1 LATVAVASC
10 GSAADSF
17 PKRQQIMLFSASQRN
32 LVAQALHDAEER
44 TSRYYCIPP
53 FRWQKLQFDLLTRG
67 DAGWR
72 PVPEG
77 TLAEVLCFHRTGWIH
92 GPVRERQ
99 HEFFR
104 IQLNDESIL
113 RAANRENFQANLY
126 PFLVY
131 ILTHEMVHLV
141 RLSTILD
148 PEISEKTH
156 RESEESRV
164 QKISRQILSGPGHR
178 IFAPVLERFCVPSL
192 SGG

>member
-1 LATVAVASC
+1 
-10 GSAADSF
+10 
-17 PKRQQIMLFSASQRN
+17 MLFSASQRN

-44 TSRYYCIPP
+44 TTNYYCIPP

-67 DAGWR
+67 DPGWR

-77 TLAEVLCFHRTGWIH
+77 TLAEILCFHRKGWTQ
-92 GPVRERQ
+92 GAVRERQ
-99 HEFFR
+99 HQFFR

-113 RAANRENFQANLY
+113 QAANRENLQADLY

-148 PEISEKTH
+148 REISEKTH

-178 IFAPVLERFCVPSL
+178 IFAPVLERFCVPSF